1 MESPLP
7 SPPPTGTARCQT
19 AQLELAFLSATGAA
33 GHTVAEFQFRN
44 KALVPCYLYGYV
56 GMQLLDGSG
65 TALETHVVRDP
76 AGTPTTVTLPPGSP
90 ALGNGPSGHGRFL
103 AEWVSNC
110 DVTGAHFNPEIPA
123 SIAIIPP
130 DETTPLTISARSLN
144 GSSISVC
151 PGQEL
156 PGSIHTKPVE
166 AAT

>member
-1 MESPLP
+1 M
-7 SPPPTGTARCQT
+7 
-19 AQLELAFLSATGAA
+19 
-33 GHTVAEFQFRN
+33 
-44 KALVPCYLYGYV
+44 VPCYLYGYV

-65 TALETHVVRDP
+65 TALETHLVRDP

-123 SIAIIPP
+123 RIAIIPP
-130 DETTPLTISARSLN
+130 DETAPLTISARSLN